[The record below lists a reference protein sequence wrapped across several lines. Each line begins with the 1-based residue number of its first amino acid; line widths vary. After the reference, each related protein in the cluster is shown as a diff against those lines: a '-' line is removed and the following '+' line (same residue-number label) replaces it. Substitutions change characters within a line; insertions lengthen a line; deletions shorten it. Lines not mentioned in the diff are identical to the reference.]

1 MKTLEHDA
9 VPSDPFLREGD
20 GMVRT
25 TSHVRLW
32 GLTSLYRYRVVSTG
46 LVPRSTMLGGTR
58 YTRVWDLIP
67 PRGT

>member
-1 MKTLEHDA
+1 MKTFEYGAAPSNPAADA
-9 VPSDPFLREGD
+9 D

-25 TSHVRLW
+25 TSHLRLW

-46 LVPRSTMLGGTR
+46 LIPRATILGGMR

-67 PRGT
+67 PRET